1 VAASGCRH
9 LILRTSWVFAAHGSN
24 FVRTILRLAAER
36 DELRIVADQVGA
48 PTSAGLI
55 ADVTTQCVTRLVAHH
70 PDRPPPPAGLH
81 HLAAGGETSWHGFA
95 TLVLDEARRH
105 GLPVRVPPAAVLPIP
120 ATHYP
125 TPARRPANSRLD
137 TSRLRTALGIEL
149 PDWQEGVRDVVAALA
164 SARPVAP
171 ATGT

>member
-1 VAASGCRH
+1 M
-9 LILRTSWVFAAHGSN
+9 
-24 FVRTILRLAAER
+24 
-36 DELRIVADQVGA
+36 
-48 PTSAGLI
+48 
-55 ADVTTQCVTRLVAHH
+55 
-70 PDRPPPPAGLH
+70 
-81 HLAAGGETSWHGFA
+81 
-95 TLVLDEARRH
+95 
-105 GLPVRVPPAAVLPIP
+105 RVPPAAVLPIP